1 VQTSFF
7 IRVRPLPNVCEI
19 GIPSLLSIFPYQPA
33 KPPAE
38 FQAEHVIFKGFHA
51 GITSLNDVDP
61 FPFLVWERYEE
72 EIQPMM
78 SRAFRPTAAI
88 LSILLLSGAPT
99 HAAPVAISEVIQ
111 VLGSYQNPPELRLRG
126 VSQHTSSLVDEGEGP
141 SPVASAAQQSAAG
154 GVAEMP
160 DATTAD
166 LAPSD
171 TLLSGVAVSA
181 DPQAG
186 VDVVDQGDVEGTIC
200 DCGEIWVPGGGFPK
214 WPLLFLAAIPF
225 FFIHGCEDCE
235 VPTPGITPPSEV
247 IPEPASLLLFGT
259 SLAAFG
265 ASLRRR
271 YAKGKLAAQVQTTGE
286 G

>member
-1 VQTSFF
+1 
-7 IRVRPLPNVCEI
+7 
-19 GIPSLLSIFPYQPA
+19 
-33 KPPAE
+33 
-38 FQAEHVIFKGFHA
+38 
-51 GITSLNDVDP
+51 
-61 FPFLVWERYEE
+61 
-72 EIQPMM
+72 MM

-88 LSILLLSGAPT
+88 LCILLLSGVPT
-99 HAAPVAISEVIQ
+99 YAA
-111 VLGSYQNPPELRLRG
+111 
-126 VSQHTSSLVDEGEGP
+126 
-141 SPVASAAQQSAAG
+141 PVASAAQQSAAG
-154 GVAEMP
+154 DVSELPDGTTAEV
-160 DATTAD
+160 ATT
-166 LAPSD
+166 SD

-225 FFIHGCEDCE
+225 FFIHGCDDCE
-235 VPTPGITPPSEV
+235 TPPPPTPPDEV

-259 SLAAFG
+259 SLAAVG

-271 YAKGKLAAQVQTTGE
+271 YARVKLAAQVQTSGE

>member
-1 VQTSFF
+1 
-7 IRVRPLPNVCEI
+7 
-19 GIPSLLSIFPYQPA
+19 
-33 KPPAE
+33 
-38 FQAEHVIFKGFHA
+38 
-51 GITSLNDVDP
+51 
-61 FPFLVWERYEE
+61 
-72 EIQPMM
+72 MM
-78 SRAFRPTAAI
+78 SRAFRPIAAI
-88 LSILLLSGAPT
+88 LAILLLSGAPT

-111 VLGSYQNPPELRLRG
+111 VLGNYQNPPELRLRS
-126 VSQHTSSLVDEGEGP
+126 VSQHTNSLVDGEGP

-154 GVAEMP
+154 DVGEIP
-160 DATTAD
+160 DTTVGDVVVSDSA
-166 LAPSD
+166 D
-171 TLLSGVAVSA
+171 TLLAGVAVSA

-200 DCGEIWVPGGGFPK
+200 DCGEITVPGGGWPK

-225 FFIHGCEDCE
+225 FFIHGCDDCE
-235 VPTPGITPPSEV
+235 TPTPNGTPPDEV

-271 YAKGKLAAQVQTTGE
+271 YARGKLAAQIQNTEE